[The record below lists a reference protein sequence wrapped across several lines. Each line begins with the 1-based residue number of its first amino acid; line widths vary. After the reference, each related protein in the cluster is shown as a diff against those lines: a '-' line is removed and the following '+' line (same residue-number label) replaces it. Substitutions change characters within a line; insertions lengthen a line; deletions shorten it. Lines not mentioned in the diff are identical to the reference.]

1 MDIGGG
7 VPNNYHGE
15 DDSVDFAKYKTDVLG
30 TVHIYSILIINYK
43 KQYHIR
49 DSYLTIQAVQL
60 KNIFQSELN
69 LSYYSY
75 KL

>member
-30 TVHIYSILIINYK
+30 TVHIYSISIINYK
-43 KQYHIR
+43 KTI
-49 DSYLTIQAVQL
+49 SYQRFIVNNSRCTVE
-60 KNIFQSELN
+60 KY
-69 LSYYSY
+69 LSI
-75 KL
+75 